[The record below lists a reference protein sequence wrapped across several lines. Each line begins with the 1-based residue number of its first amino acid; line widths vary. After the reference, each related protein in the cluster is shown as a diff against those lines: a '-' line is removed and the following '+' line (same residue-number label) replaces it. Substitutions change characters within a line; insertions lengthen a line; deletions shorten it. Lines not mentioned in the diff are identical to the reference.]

1 MSKKVSGRETSK
13 NETFMNEI
21 LRNETTK
28 RKTPRKKTFKDETL
42 KNITLKN
49 ESSGNRNTAYDG
61 RKLWDEIIKAVVG
74 TMPEQL
80 FPLFKEIYGKEYPK
94 GTTITLIGTETSTFW
109 DGGKKSPGSTFMD
122 IALLVGGTDYYHLE
136 CQMKNDHE
144 MVIRMFAYDVHFA
157 IIHTKTVDGK
167 TGEIILRFPCSIV
180 LYPAMDSAIPDRLQ
194 CRILFQDG
202 SEHIYQLPTVKI
214 QNYSLEEI
222 REKHLTLFL
231 PYMLLRFRPQLE
243 MGKMIT
249 KKELTEYVEEVILIL
264 EEEVSAGNLTDLRY
278 HDYVRLI
285 RNAADRVFV
294 EHEELWKEV
303 DTVTERLL
311 RLPSDEYREMK
322 EKNEK
327 LEEEICRQEA
337 KYKVRISRQEAELAK
352 QKEENAR
359 LVTENQRLQEQL
371 RLAGMN

>member
-1 MSKKVSGRETSK
+1 MSKKTSGRETSK
-13 NETFMNEI
+13 NAT
-21 LRNETTK
+21 LRNEISKGETFK
-28 RKTPRKKTFKDETL
+28 RKASKKETSETETPE
-42 KNITLKN
+42 N
-49 ESSGNRNTAYDG
+49 ENTVYDG
-61 RKLWDEIIKAVVG
+61 RKLWDEILKAIVG

-94 GTTITLIGTETSTFW
+94 GTTITLVGTETSTFW
-109 DGGKKSPGSTFMD
+109 DGGKKSPGSTYMD

-157 IIHTKTVDGK
+157 ITHTKSVDGK
-167 TGEIILRFPCSIV
+167 TGEIILKFPRSIV
-180 LYPAMDSAIPDRLQ
+180 LYPAKDNAIPDRLQ

-231 PYMLLRFRPQLE
+231 PYMLLRFRPRIKH
-243 MGKMIT
+243 GKMIT

-264 EEEVSAGNLTDLRY
+264 EDEVSAGNLTDLQYR
-278 HDYVRLI
+278 DYVRLI
-285 RNAADRVFV
+285 RNAADRVFAK
-294 EHEELWKEV
+294 HEELREEV
-303 DTVTERLL
+303 DNVTERLL

-322 EKNEK
+322 EEKEK
-327 LEEEICRQEA
+327 LEEEISRQEA
-337 KYKVRISRQEAELAK
+337 KISKQEAENAK
-352 QKEENAR
+352 
-359 LVTENQRLQEQL
+359 LVAEIRRLQEQL
-371 RLAGMN
+371 RLAGTN